1 MGAILGIFLFIRRH
15 RRRQGKAQFHDEPH
29 EKAQLHSDD
38 IKPDRME
45 LTGSKV
51 PQSMLE
57 KQTVLSE
64 LPANEEIMR
73 HNESAEEMPSNETP
87 GHEMET
93 TENEMRA
100 LDRLT
105 GTTQVSST

>member
-1 MGAILGIFLFIRRH
+1 MIFGIFLFIRRH
-15 RRRQGKAQFHDEPH
+15 RRKKQKAKAHDESH
-29 EKAQLHSDD
+29 EKSQLHGDD
-38 IKPDRME
+38 IKPDRKE

-57 KQTVLSE
+57 RQAVLNE
-64 LPANEEIMR
+64 LPANEEVQR
-73 HNESAEEMPSNETP
+73 HDGSLEEMPSNETP

-105 GTTQVSST
+105 GSTRVSST